1 MAKMSS
7 IKHLIY
13 LGRDQDFL
21 RCLKNFCQK
30 NPAQNILVKN
40 DQYKTGRILELAS
53 EYCPCVIYIDFTD
66 INDEETVVDEVIFL
80 KRYQKYYSILLVS
93 ILGDSQEQ
101 QNHAH
106 LYASGFQLGYI
117 KGEEVDVLIADSLY
131 IVTRENMLVPQYAR
145 AENIDR
151 ELQIGVCSTLTR
163 ISEEQFQ
170 VATDLDES
178 LDHLSM
184 NLPLFKGLTVSAF
197 KIISR
202 QTVNWLYPMTESYV
216 MQYPYT
222 GPWDELS
229 EETMQKETVET
240 WLSLN
245 RDSLSPKHHFI
256 QIISK
261 NHQLC
266 ADLYRISLKLPF
278 FVELYQELD
287 WSSLDESLRIKR
299 PPLIFY
305 DIENTEATKNIDSN
319 ESSNATNEGKKGAI
333 AQSEQLIIDKLSQ
346 AIKKI
351 EHYQPIL
358 IICNGL
364 AGAGELA
371 SSDSHPNIIVITEEL
386 SPKIFDFFCS
396 KYIEKKELPES
407 DEGSFFLPSD
417 PRRAIDILHQ
427 VQVTT
432 LSEHEISFIS
442 DIEFPMFCVFHL
454 SLPVDCL
461 VTIIPP
467 YKNLKASPMGKHY
480 LGFIHGISEQNKGLL
495 RAFINKIIFRP
506 LINFTPQAVEAMLKH
521 GETRKAQSTPRTKPR
536 EKVQSSEKKFF
547 KPPAVQ
553 GKSKL

>member
-1 MAKMSS
+1 MNS

-30 NPAQNILVKN
+30 NPEKNVLVKD
-40 DQYKTGRILELAS
+40 DQYQTGRILELAS

-66 INDEETVVDEVIFL
+66 INDEETVVDEVVFL
-80 KRYQKYYSILLVS
+80 KRYKKYYSILLVS
-93 ILGDSQEQ
+93 ISGDSQEQ
-101 QNHAH
+101 KNHAH

-145 AENIDR
+145 AENIDQ
-151 ELQIGVCSTLTR
+151 ELKIGFCSTLTR

-170 VATDLDES
+170 VETDLDES

-184 NLPLFKGLTVSAF
+184 NLPLFKGLAVSAF
-197 KIISR
+197 KIVSR
-202 QTVNWLYPMTESYV
+202 QSVNWLYPMTESYV
-216 MQYPYT
+216 MQYPYI

-261 NHQLC
+261 HHQLC

-287 WSSLDESLRIKR
+287 WSSLGESLRIKR

-305 DIENTEATKNIDSN
+305 DIDSAEVAKSVNSN
-319 ESSNATNEGKKGAI
+319 ENSNAGNNEEKKGVMAK
-333 AQSEQLIIDKLSQ
+333 SEQLVIDKLSQ

-358 IICNGL
+358 IICNGP

-371 SSDSHPNIIVITEEL
+371 SSDDHPNIIVITEEL
-386 SPKIFDFFCS
+386 SPEIFEFFCS

-407 DEGSFFLPSD
+407 DEGYFFLPSD
-417 PRRAIDILHQ
+417 PRRAIDVFHQ

-432 LSEHEISFIS
+432 LSEHEITFIS
-442 DIEFPMFCVFHL
+442 DIEFPMFCVLHL

-467 YKNLKASPMGKHY
+467 YRNLKSSPLGKHY

-495 RAFINKIIFRP
+495 RAFVNKIIFRP
-506 LINFTPQAVEAMLKH
+506 LVNFTPQTVEAMLKR
-521 GETRKAQSTPRTKPR
+521 GETRKERSTPPAKSK